1 MKPLSLRER
10 ILNYYHQNAGAWIS
24 GGEIEKL
31 VALHTTYKASNSS
44 RRLRELCE
52 DGLLER
58 KEVKGTVFY
67 RYLPQTKT
75 VERVVVEGN
84 LAKVVHTVITA

>member
-1 MKPLSLRER
+1 MKLSLRQR
-10 ILNYYHQNAGAWIS
+10 ILDYYRKNAGVWIS

-31 VALHTTYKASNSS
+31 VAQRTTYKASNSS

-67 RYLPQTKT
+67 RYEKQLKTITDYKVENGVARAYTKT
-75 VERVVVEGN
+75 VAV
-84 LAKVVHTVITA
+84 